1 VGVKASIIAD
11 PYAALKQARQLL
23 ASDPG
28 TAEKQARRLLEAHP
42 GDPAALRL
50 LGAALRKL
58 GKADEATRAERE
70 AVQASTRCPA
80 HREAARAIAIGEK
93 KRAIAILE
101 SILAR
106 DETDV
111 VALVML
117 GLQFSTENEYEI
129 AESLLRKAVEV
140 APEDASAR
148 MSLSEHLHRSK
159 RSVEALAEFDQLAPD
174 ARATANALSLR
185 ASILRDLGR
194 QEEEVA
200 VLQQLVATEQRN
212 ENYRIR
218 LGHAFRTLGRA
229 DEAVATYRS
238 VLTSAPYEGTSWWSL
253 ANLKTV
259 KFRDADIATMEK
271 GLTQPQAH
279 VLNRVRLHFALGK
292 AFEDR
297 KEIERSF
304 HHYDAGNRLRNTSTT
319 YRPER
324 ISGWVDQAAE
334 CYSEEFLSGS
344 AKNACQSAEPIF
356 VIGIQR
362 SGSTLLE
369 QILDSHPDIEG
380 TAELTELP
388 TIIREQGDIAHRRG
402 ISFNELLRK
411 MSADE
416 LRGLGED
423 YLKRT
428 SVYRLTDKPRFT
440 DKMPNNWI
448 YAGVIRKILPN
459 AKIIDMRR
467 HPLDCCFSN
476 WKQLYGRG
484 LEHSY
489 SMENMGLYY
498 ADYIRLL
505 RLVDGIQPGKIHRVI
520 YERLVENT
528 EGEVRRLLDYLGLP
542 FDEAVLN
549 FHSNERSV
557 RTISAEQVRQ
567 PINRKGLN
575 QYKPYEQWL
584 GPMKAALGS
593 ALDDWDQ

>member
-1 VGVKASIIAD
+1 
-11 PYAALKQARQLL
+11 
-23 ASDPG
+23 
-28 TAEKQARRLLEAHP
+28 
-42 GDPAALRL
+42 
-50 LGAALRKL
+50 
-58 GKADEATRAERE
+58 
-70 AVQASTRCPA
+70 
-80 HREAARAIAIGEK
+80 
-93 KRAIAILE
+93 
-101 SILAR
+101 
-106 DETDV
+106 
-111 VALVML
+111 
-117 GLQFSTENEYEI
+117 
-129 AESLLRKAVEV
+129 
-140 APEDASAR
+140 
-148 MSLSEHLHRSK
+148 
-159 RSVEALAEFDQLAPD
+159 
-174 ARATANALSLR
+174 LSLR

-259 KFRDADIATMEK
+259 KFGDADIATMEK

-344 AKNACQSAEPIF
+344 ARNACQSAEPIF

-440 DKMPNNWI
+440 DKMPNNWL
-448 YAGVIRKILPN
+448 YTGVIRKILPN

-489 SMENMGLYY
+489 SILR
-498 ADYIRLL
+498 RLCPAAPARRQPPAGQDPSRHL
-505 RLVDGIQPGKIHRVI
+505 RAAGREYRRRSPRPA
-520 YERLVENT
+520 RLSRPA
-528 EGEVRRLLDYLGLP
+528 VRRGCAELP
-542 FDEAVLN
+542 F
-549 FHSNERSV
+549 ERALRPDDQRGAGSP
-557 RTISAEQVRQ
+557 ADQ
-567 PINRKGLN
+567 P
-575 QYKPYEQWL
+575 Q
-584 GPMKAALGS
+584 GPQS
-593 ALDDWDQ
+593 I